1 MCSTILE
8 WSGPLFHAL
17 EIRSGK
23 ETPGTDGDDEILSIK
38 RATVWSL
45 RVLKGI
51 LAKRGGSIHVEE
63 IWIGTEGGL
72 TGKDGEI
79 RMEYVDALMT
89 HLGSEWDEEDDEHE
103 RDSPSSGR
111 FLTMIQIPI
120 FKVITRGDASASD
133 YWAIWV
139 LLLSLLRKF
148 EAKEV
153 IKALPMLWRALEIL
167 TERLAAERQACVE
180 GIFWGFLNIV
190 STMFNIPDLQNTLS
204 KVLPALTLLT
214 KGN

>member
-1 MCSTILE
+1 
-8 WSGPLFHAL
+8 
-17 EIRSGK
+17 
-23 ETPGTDGDDEILSIK
+23 
-38 RATVWSL
+38 
-45 RVLKGI
+45 
-51 LAKRGGSIHVEE
+51 
-63 IWIGTEGGL
+63 
-72 TGKDGEI
+72 
-79 RMEYVDALMT
+79 
-89 HLGSEWDEEDDEHE
+89 
-103 RDSPSSGR
+103 
-111 FLTMIQIPI
+111 
-120 FKVITRGDASASD
+120 
-133 YWAIWV
+133 
-139 LLLSLLRKF
+139 LLSLLRKF